1 MSLTANPAEPQ
12 PLLLRTEGAGGCT
25 TLTLNA
31 PGKLNALSGA
41 MLDALD
47 AALGQLAQHAAC
59 RVIVLRGAGRAFC
72 AGHDLAEMM
81 AMDEF
86 AQHRELFA
94 RCSRL
99 MLKIQQQPQPVI
111 ACVEGAATA
120 AGCQLVA
127 ACDLAYASDAARFA
141 VSGINLGL
149 FCATPAVAL
158 SRNVGRKAALE
169 MLLTG
174 EFISAQRAEQLG
186 LINAAVPADALD
198 ALIEA
203 KVAAI
208 SAKDSG
214 ALAEGKRLFYR
225 QLETGSAAAYQM
237 AGASMACG
245 MQQAA
250 AHDGI
255 DGFLAAKT
263 APKAPRMT

>member
-1 MSLTANPAEPQ
+1 MSRTAAPTNAEQ
-12 PLLLRTEGAGGCT
+12 LLVRTDQADGCT
-25 TLTLNA
+25 TLLLNA

-41 MLDALD
+41 MLDALE
-47 AALGQLAQHAAC
+47 AALGALAQDEAC
-59 RVIVLRGAGRAFC
+59 RVILLRGAGRAFC

-81 AMDEF
+81 ALQDA

-111 ACVEGAATA
+111 ACVEGVATA

-186 LINAAVPADALD
+186 LINAAVPADELD
-198 ALIEA
+198 GLIEA

-208 SAKDSG
+208 TAKDGG

-250 AHDGI
+250 AQDGI
-255 DGFLAAKT
+255 GGFLAAKA
-263 APKAPRMT
+263 APKASKSA

>member
-1 MSLTANPAEPQ
+1 MQPDPPAASGTPAA
-12 PLLLRTEGAGGCT
+12 LVLRADDAGGCT

-31 PGKLNALSGA
+31 PARLNALSGA

-47 AALGQLAQHAAC
+47 TALSQLAQDAAC

-72 AGHDLAEMM
+72 AGHDLAEML
-81 AMDEF
+81 ALDEL

-99 MLKIQQQPQPVI
+99 MLRIQQQPQPVV
-111 ACVEGAATA
+111 AVVQGVATA

-127 ACDLAYASDAARFA
+127 ACDLAYASDSARFA

-174 EFISAQRAEQLG
+174 EFISARRAEALG
-186 LINAAVPADALD
+186 LINAALPDAELD
-198 ALIEA
+198 TW
-203 KVAAI
+203 VAARI
-208 SAKDSG
+208 AAILAKDAA

-245 MQQAA
+245 MQQPAA
-250 AHDGI
+250 REGI
-255 DGFLAAKT
+255 GHFLAGKPPPGA
-263 APKAPRMT
+263 